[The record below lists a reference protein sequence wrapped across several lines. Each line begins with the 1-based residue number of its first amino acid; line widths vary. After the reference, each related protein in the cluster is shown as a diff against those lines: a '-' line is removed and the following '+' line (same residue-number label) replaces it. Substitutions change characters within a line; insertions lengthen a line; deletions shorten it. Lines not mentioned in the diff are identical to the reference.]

1 MNGSYIKDI
10 SYHFFV
16 YDDNLFLFLKGITM
30 KKILIGITGS
40 IAIYKTCE
48 LISQLKKKNYDIEVI
63 MTENATKF
71 INPLTFGALTGKPVF
86 IDDFDETGY
95 QIKHINIVKDASCFI
110 IVPATANIIAKIAHG
125 LADDALSSAFL
136 AATCPKMIAPAMNV
150 HMYENTATQKNI
162 EICQSYGIHF
172 IEPSVGNLACGYIGK
187 GHLAAVDDIIDEME
201 YFISEHPLA
210 GKHVLISAGP
220 TQEALDP
227 VRYITN
233 HSSGKMGYAIAKAAR
248 NLGAHVTLIS
258 GPTQLKKPL
267 GVDCFEVTSAEEMF
281 ERIKDFMDFQ
291 DYIIMSSAVGDYRPL
306 SYSKQ
311 KIKKHDEHLVI
322 ELEKNPD
329 ILSYLG
335 QHKTR
340 QTLCGFAMETEN
352 VIENAKKKF
361 NDKNCDLLVVNDLF
375 EPGAGFQN
383 DTNKVA
389 LITKHFV
396 DYLNLMSKE
405 ELAYKII
412 DKLRKIKGE

>member
-1 MNGSYIKDI
+1 
-10 SYHFFV
+10 
-16 YDDNLFLFLKGITM
+16 M

-40 IAIYKTCE
+40 IAIYKTCD
-48 LISQLKKKNYDIEVI
+48 LISQLKKKNYDLEVI
-63 MTENATKF
+63 MTRNATKF
-71 INPLTFGALTGKPVF
+71 INPLTFGSLIGKPVF

-95 QIKHINIVKDASCFI
+95 QIKHINLVKDASCFI

-172 IEPSVGNLACGYIGK
+172 IEPAVGNLACGYVGK
-187 GHLAAVDDIIDEME
+187 GHLAAIDDIIDEME
-201 YFISEHPLA
+201 YFISDHPLA
-210 GKHVLISAGP
+210 GKHVLVSAGP

-248 NLGAHVTLIS
+248 TLGAHVTLVS
-258 GPTQLKKPL
+258 GPTHLKKPL
-267 GVDCFEVTSAEEMF
+267 GVDLIEVTSAKEMF
-281 ERIKDFMDFQ
+281 ERIKDCMDFQ
-291 DYIIMSSAVGDYRPL
+291 DYIIMSSAVGDYHPA
-306 SYSKQ
+306 SYSQQ
-311 KIKKHDEHLVI
+311 KIKKHDEHLII

-329 ILSYLG
+329 ILAYLG

-352 VIENAKKKF
+352 VIENAKNKF
-361 NDKNCDLLVVNDLF
+361 NNKNCDLLVVNDLF

-389 LITKHFV
+389 FITKNFI

-405 ELAYKII
+405 ELAYHIL

>member
-1 MNGSYIKDI
+1 
-10 SYHFFV
+10 
-16 YDDNLFLFLKGITM
+16 M
-30 KKILIGITGS
+30 KKIIIGITGS

-48 LISQLKKKNYDIEVI
+48 LISQLKKKNYDLEVI
-63 MTENATKF
+63 MTKNATQF
-71 INPLTFGALTGKPVF
+71 INPLTFGSLINKPVF

-172 IEPSVGNLACGYIGK
+172 IEPSIGHLACGYIGK
-187 GHLAAVDDIIDEME
+187 GHLAAIDEIIDEME
-201 YFISEHPLA
+201 YILSDHPLT
-210 GKHVLISAGP
+210 GKHVLITAGP
-220 TQEALDP
+220 TQEAIDP

-258 GPTQLKKPL
+258 GPTNLKKPL
-267 GVDCFEVTSAEEMF
+267 GVDFISVVSANEMF
-281 ERIKDFMDFQ
+281 ECIKEFMDYQ
-291 DYIIMSSAVGDYRPL
+291 DYVVMSSAVGDYRPIT
-306 SYSKQ
+306 YSEQ
-311 KIKKHDEHLVI
+311 KIKKHDDHFTI

-329 ILSYLG
+329 ILSYIG
-335 QHKTR
+335 KNKTR
-340 QTLCGFAMETEN
+340 QTVCGFAMETEN
-352 VIENAKKKF
+352 VIENAKTKF
-361 NDKNCDLLVVNDLF
+361 NNKNCDLLVVNDLF

-389 LITKHFV
+389 FITKHFV
-396 DYLNLMSKE
+396 DYLDLMSKE
-405 ELAYKII
+405 ELAYKILE
-412 DKLRKIKGE
+412 KLRKIKGE

>member
-48 LISQLKKKNYDIEVI
+48 LISQLKKKNYDIEII

-210 GKHVLISAGP
+210 GKHVLVSAGP

-258 GPTQLKKPL
+258 GPTHLKKPL

-281 ERIKDFMDFQ
+281 KRIKDFMDFQ

-306 SYSKQ
+306 AYSKQ

>member
-1 MNGSYIKDI
+1 
-10 SYHFFV
+10 
-16 YDDNLFLFLKGITM
+16 M
-30 KKILIGITGS
+30 KKIIIGITGS

-48 LISQLKKKNYDIEVI
+48 LISQLKKKNYDLEVI
-63 MTENATKF
+63 MTKNATQF
-71 INPLTFGALTGKPVF
+71 INPLTFGSLINKPVF

-172 IEPSVGNLACGYIGK
+172 IEPSIGHLACGYIGK
-187 GHLAAVDDIIDEME
+187 GHLAAIDEIIDEME
-201 YFISEHPLA
+201 YILSDHPLA
-210 GKHVLISAGP
+210 GKHVLITAGP
-220 TQEALDP
+220 TQEAIDP

-258 GPTQLKKPL
+258 GPTNLKKPL
-267 GVDCFEVTSAEEMF
+267 GVDFISVVSANEMF
-281 ERIKDFMDFQ
+281 ECIKEFMDYQ
-291 DYIIMSSAVGDYRPL
+291 DYVVMSSAVGDYRPIT
-306 SYSKQ
+306 YSEQ
-311 KIKKHDEHLVI
+311 KIKKHDDHFTI

-329 ILSYLG
+329 ILSYIG
-335 QHKTR
+335 KNKTR
-340 QTLCGFAMETEN
+340 QTVCGFAMETEN
-352 VIENAKKKF
+352 VIENAKTKF
-361 NDKNCDLLVVNDLF
+361 NNKNCDLLVVNDLF

-389 LITKHFV
+389 FITKHFV
-396 DYLNLMSKE
+396 DYLDLMSKE
-405 ELAYKII
+405 ELAYKILE
-412 DKLRKIKGE
+412 KLRKIKGE